1 MKTKDKCCY
10 LLDKIS
16 RCCIIETRT
25 KVGETTKMKNEN
37 VQKVDQSKE
46 SDYLGRLFTLLKMQD
61 RIIFR
66 EGKSRFNNTEF
77 RLIGEI
83 VSAKYEGK
91 RLISTQIAKRL
102 GITRSAVSQ
111 IVNRLEKQCVVQ
123 RVPDDVD
130 KKIAYIELSKG
141 ILEAYG
147 DDLQNALTF
156 VGNVVAQYGEER
168 FYRLCD
174 DFNSFIQIMDGML
187 KK

>member
-1 MKTKDKCCY
+1 
-10 LLDKIS
+10 
-16 RCCIIETRT
+16 
-25 KVGETTKMKNEN
+25 MKNEN

-46 SDYLGRLFTLLKMQD
+46 TDYLGRLLTLLKMQD

-66 EGKSRFNNTEF
+66 EGKTRFNNTEF

-168 FYRLCD
+168 FYRHCD

>member
-1 MKTKDKCCY
+1 
-10 LLDKIS
+10 
-16 RCCIIETRT
+16 
-25 KVGETTKMKNEN
+25 MKNEN
-37 VQKVDQSKE
+37 VQKVDQRKE
-46 SDYLGRLFTLLKMQD
+46 TDYLGRLLTLLKMQD

-66 EGKSRFNNTEF
+66 EGKTRFNNTEF

-130 KKIAYIELSKG
+130 KKIA
-141 ILEAYG
+141 
-147 DDLQNALTF
+147 
-156 VGNVVAQYGEER
+156 
-168 FYRLCD
+168 
-174 DFNSFIQIMDGML
+174 
-187 KK
+187 